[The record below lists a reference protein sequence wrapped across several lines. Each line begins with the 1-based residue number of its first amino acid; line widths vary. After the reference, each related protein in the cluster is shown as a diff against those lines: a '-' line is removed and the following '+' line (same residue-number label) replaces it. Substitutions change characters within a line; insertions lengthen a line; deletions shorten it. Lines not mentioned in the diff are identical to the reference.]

1 MLMENGEEKNRKQ
14 DEMHCFIDSTYW
26 TFNNFFNKWNTVEA
40 FPLYDESQMS
50 LFHRK
55 VAKRCVICVTI
66 HRRFQIQWNKEKR
79 IYEIKWTT
87 PTTHTHNYGLLKN
100 IRAEKYRADIRDL
113 ILFLF
118 SFFTSRRMHSA
129 ISTDGHSRHT
139 HKKNRMQFVAG
150 EKSKY
155 TIWFSGHI
163 YVRKLLSIHS
173 VSFWLIHTFFGICVV
188 ARHYAFICVWM
199 HAKMFIC
206 LSATHFP
213 FLRIYSSQLD

>member
-139 HKKNRMQFVAG
+139 HKKKPNAIRCWGKKQ
-150 EKSKY
+150 
-155 TIWFSGHI
+155 
-163 YVRKLLSIHS
+163 IHNM
-173 VSFWLIHTFFGICVV
+173 I
-188 ARHYAFICVWM
+188 
-199 HAKMFIC
+199 
-206 LSATHFP
+206 
-213 FLRIYSSQLD
+213 

>member
-1 MLMENGEEKNRKQ
+1 MFYR
-14 DEMHCFIDSTYW
+14 
-26 TFNNFFNKWNTVEA
+26 FNLLDFQYYFNKWNTVEA

-66 HRRFQIQWNKEKR
+66 HRRFQIQWNKQKR

-118 SFFTSRRMHSA
+118 SFFTSRRMYSA

-139 HKKNRMQFVAG
+139 HKKKPECNSLLGKKANTQYDLVAIFAYANCFRFIQF
-150 EKSKY
+150 
-155 TIWFSGHI
+155 
-163 YVRKLLSIHS
+163 L
-173 VSFWLIHTFFGICVV
+173 FG
-188 ARHYAFICVWM
+188 
-199 HAKMFIC
+199 
-206 LSATHFP
+206 
-213 FLRIYSSQLD
+213 